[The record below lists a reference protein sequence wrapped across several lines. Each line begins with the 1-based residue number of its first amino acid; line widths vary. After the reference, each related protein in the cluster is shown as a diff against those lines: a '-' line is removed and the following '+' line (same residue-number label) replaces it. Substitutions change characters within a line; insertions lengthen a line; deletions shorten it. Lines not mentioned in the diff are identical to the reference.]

1 MISASQIRSSN
12 ITHINTNALR
22 CLYLCLF
29 VGLCCVGSSLKA
41 QKLQLSG
48 SVYDFS
54 NRLPIESVTVQCTC
68 GSGTLT
74 DSAGHYSLFVST
86 KDSVFFSYL
95 GKNTMKYP
103 VDTIRYPQSFEI
115 GLHIDVKWLPEVKV
129 QTHNYFMDSVENR
142 RAYDKVF
149 NYKKPGLELS
159 RNSSTYVPGS
169 VTVGLDLDA

>member
-1 MISASQIRSSN
+1 MISAAQNRSSN

-54 NRLPIESVTVQCTC
+54 NRRIESVTVRCTC

-86 KDSVFFSYL
+86 KDSVFFS
-95 GKNTMKYP
+95 
-103 VDTIRYPQSFEI
+103 
-115 GLHIDVKWLPEVKV
+115 LPRQK
-129 QTHNYFMDSVENR
+129 HNE
-142 RAYDKVF
+142 
-149 NYKKPGLELS
+149 
-159 RNSSTYVPGS
+159 VPGGYHQVS
-169 VTVGLDLDA
+169 AIF